1 MSSSVS
7 YAGNGLF
14 NITQEVMVRDENG
27 NIQYDSNGNPVTET
41 VTKTMDIASLDLFL
55 RTEQVELYDQEV
67 ADQYA
72 EIKAANEKR
81 KALNDLLAVMRSY
94 KEEGRDD
101 DTVIDGVWSSNDS
114 SLAVGTEL
122 EGSDTSDDRAS
133 DRFVLDGT
141 DDQARTVRGWMDYY
155 GLEGPDVYASADD
168 DERDGQWDAN
178 IEAVKGLVDEVT
190 SDSELMMLRFRQL
203 VDKRSTA
210 LQEAKSTM
218 QADKQLKDRILQG

>member
-27 NIQYDSNGNPVTET
+27 DIQYDSNGNAVTET
-41 VTKTMDIASLDLFL
+41 ITKTMDIASMDLML

-72 EIKAANEKR
+72 EIQAANEKR
-81 KALNDLLAVMRSY
+81 KALNDLLAIMRSY

-101 DTVIDGVWSSNDS
+101 DIKVDGDWDADNQ
-114 SLAVGTEL
+114 VGNEL
-122 EGSDTSDDRAS
+122 DAADSDDAEGS
-133 DRFVLDGT
+133 DRFVLEGMGDE
-141 DDQARTVRGWMDYY
+141 ARTVDGWMDYF
-155 GLEGPDVYASADD
+155 GLTKTDVQYDADD
-168 DERDGQWDAN
+168 DERDSQWDAN